1 MRRFFLWFLLLVSAG
16 GFILLHTDYSNYAFR
31 FYAYLTRDRTGEN
44 SKTVARTE
52 EQWLAGQICRQIGE
66 IVFFAKNGPNTNA
79 RDLRAEC
86 ELREPRSFEV
96 VVEWPAL
103 RVTKSISLKDQ
114 LWDENNYK
122 PIVEALLSASDLH
135 MPPASDQQD
144 SELLEQTAS
153 GDMAVLIRAAKQV
166 SESLTRSPLDAAL
179 HEKAAFI
186 IACFALHEA
195 AGIFSDVR
203 PALNQITAHLA
214 IAQQLEH
221 KQSDCGRIAKI
232 ISLSLAGREAE
243 AVASLSTLPPSLNSW
258 ITTLQI
264 RTTGNWRALADPE
277 HGTRLQQFEYFRAL
291 RERGLCPKSRKFL
304 AKLRGAR
311 DPDWIRIAMEDNLSV
326 DEGHAFAGPS
336 LYSEFQSAVDD
347 YQSFFGGTLSRQE
360 FVDVVN
366 RTDSACLN
374 KAPAGTLQLDVLS
387 WGTLA
392 AFHQRHLCHSLVRT
406 EYFLQ
411 CSWGVREEAK
421 KFRENAQQFLA
432 RMTMFPLARQFFTV
446 DDSEKKRATE
456 QALKVTRDHPEL
468 VTATAWSGLGPN
480 VGEHGER
487 GLPHEALAWFA
498 QFPVP
503 GTSYDFAARYKHFRA
518 GRDAVTLEQLVHLAP
533 FNHYIIAA
541 KLEGLH
547 QTGQQIDVA
556 YAPLKE
562 FDVRAMWQI
571 AEAHKDQPDTYGK
584 MLEPL
589 CELHPDYFLILGQ
602 YYVDKQMPA
611 EAAVAYQKAFELAED
626 RVYMANSSRWIV
638 DYYFDHGRVD
648 DALKIAT
655 DAADVYSHAGLCT
668 MAHLMERMKR
678 YSEAERYY
686 EKVHKRYDDQAVL
699 DTFYLR
705 NRDNA
710 PEYARRSD
718 QLKAAAFPRGME
730 NAHLHD
736 FNGPPSD
743 GVSIATS
750 NNLVRGAHLKEGDV
764 IVAINNVRVH
774 SEKQYILVRD
784 MDPDP
789 NMILVVWNGAQYSER
804 KVNVPNR
811 RFYCKLADF
820 KGR

>member
-1 MRRFFLWFLLLVSAG
+1 VRRFFLWFLLLVSAG
-16 GFILLHTDYSNYAFR
+16 GFILLRTDYSTYAFR
-31 FYAYLTRDRTGEN
+31 LYGYLTRDRTGES
-44 SKTVARTE
+44 SKTLTGTE
-52 EQWLAGQICRQIGE
+52 EQWLTGQICRE
-66 IVFFAKNGPNTNA
+66 IAETVFFAKNGPNSKPP
-79 RDLRAEC
+79 DLRVEC
-86 ELREPRSFEV
+86 QLREPRTFEV
-96 VVEWPAL
+96 AVQWPAL
-103 RVTKSISLKDQ
+103 RVTKSISIKDQ

-122 PIVEALLSASDLH
+122 PILEALLSASNLH
-135 MPPASDQQD
+135 VPPATDQQD
-144 SELLEQTAS
+144 RELLEQLAS
-153 GDMAVLIRAAKQV
+153 GDMAGLIRAAKQI

-195 AGIFSDVR
+195 AGTFTDVR
-203 PALNQITAHLA
+203 PALNQITVHLA
-214 IAQQLEH
+214 IAHLLEH
-221 KQSDCGRIAKI
+221 RQSDSGKIAKI
-232 ISLSLAGREAE
+232 ISLSLAGRQAE
-243 AVASLSTLPPSLNSW
+243 AVVNLNALPPSLESW

-264 RTTGNWRALADPE
+264 RTTGNWRALTDPE
-277 HGTRLQQFEYFRAL
+277 HGTRLQQLEYFRAL
-291 RERGLCPKSRKFL
+291 RERGLCPKSRNFL
-304 AKLRGAR
+304 SKLRGAR

-326 DEGHAFAGPS
+326 DEGHAFASPS
-336 LYSEFQSAVDD
+336 VFSEFQSVVDD
-347 YQSFFGGTLSRQE
+347 YQSFFGGTLSRPE
-360 FVDVVN
+360 FIDAIN
-366 RTDSACLN
+366 RTGSSCLD
-374 KAPAGTLQLDVLS
+374 KAPDGTLQLDVLS

-392 AFHQRHLCHSLVRT
+392 AFHQRHLCHSLIRT

-421 KFRENAQQFLA
+421 KFRENAQQFLG

-446 DDSEKKRATE
+446 DASEKKLASE
-456 QALKVTRDHPEL
+456 QALKITRDHPEL
-468 VTATAWSGLGPN
+468 VTAAAWSGLGPN

-503 GTSYDFAARYKHFRA
+503 GTTYDFAARYKHFRA
-518 GRDAVTLEQLVHLAP
+518 GRDATALEQLVQLAP

-541 KLEGLH
+541 KLEATH
-547 QTGQQIDVA
+547 QTGEQVDLA

-571 AEAHKDQPDTYGK
+571 AEAHKDQPETYGK
-584 MLEPL
+584 LLEPI
-589 CELHPDYFLILGQ
+589 CDLHPDYFLILGQ
-602 YYVDKQMPA
+602 YYVDKQKPA
-611 EAAVAYQKAFELAED
+611 EAAIAYQKAFERAED

-648 DALKIAT
+648 DALKIAS

-686 EKVHKRYDDQAVL
+686 KKVHERYDDATVL
-699 DTFYLR
+699 NAFYLR
-705 NRDNA
+705 NRGNA

-718 QLKAAAFPRGME
+718 ELKTAAFPRGME
-730 NAHLHD
+730 DAHLHD
-736 FNGPPSD
+736 FNGPPPD

-774 SEKQYILVRD
+774 SEKQYIFVRD
-784 MDPDP
+784 MDAEP
-789 NMILVVWNGAQYSER
+789 NMTLVVWNGAQYAER

-820 KGR
+820 KPR